1 MREETTSLLINT
13 LDGTHVHLENKHLSR
28 SFYWFLWIMYAFVY
42 MTKSCFTASMA
53 SMVSEGILTKTQTGT
68 INAAFYLV
76 YGPLQILGGLMA
88 DKYNPYRMIKLSLVG
103 GALANAIIYIWPCY
117 PVMLGA
123 WCFNAVAQFTLWP
136 ATFKLISSQLVRSD
150 RRMMTFYISFGTTA
164 GMFMS
169 YLVAAIV
176 SRWQYNFLLS
186 AGVLLAFALMLA
198 IVYRKRILPKL
209 KVDRDVYISKAGI
222 IKFHHERKSGG
233 SAVKLFLKS
242 GFFVMCLLVFCRVAI
257 DNGIKTLSPTML
269 METYSVSPSF
279 GNALGLIVIVAGVV
293 GMLVVGVVF
302 PKFVKNELALHA
314 AMMIV
319 AIPFSVA
326 LQNMAKAGMI
336 GSVVSM
342 CAISALFTAMRT
354 LAYNYNLRFAEYG
367 KSGTAAG
374 ISNAAESLAITVQSY
389 AFTKMADVAG
399 WSPVM
404 TTCVAVTIVAVVLNF
419 AVIFMW
425 KRFSKTGLN

>member
-1 MREETTSLLINT
+1 MREETTSLLVNS

-28 SFYWFLWIMYAFVY
+28 SFYWFLWVMYAFVY
-42 MTKSCFTASMA
+42 MTKSCFTAAMA
-53 SMVSEGILTKTQTGT
+53 SMVSEGIITKTQTGT
-68 INAAFYLV
+68 INAAFYLI
-76 YGPLQILGGLMA
+76 YGPLQILGGFMA
-88 DKYNPYRMIKLSLVG
+88 DKYNPYQMIKLSLFG
-103 GALANAIIYIWPCY
+103 GAVANAIIYTCPTY

-123 WCFNAVAQFTLWP
+123 WCFNAVAQFSLWP

-176 SRWQYNFLLS
+176 PGWQYNFLIS
-186 AGVLLAFALMLA
+186 TAVLLVFAVMLA
-198 IVYRKRILPKL
+198 FVYRKRILPKL
-209 KVDRDVYISKAGI
+209 KVDRDVYISKTGI
-222 IKFHHERKSGG
+222 IKIKKDRKSNGPC
-233 SAVKLFLKS
+233 VKLFLKS
-242 GFFVMCLLVFCRVAI
+242 GFFVMCFLVFCRVVI

-293 GMLVVGVVF
+293 GMVTVGIVF
-302 PKFVKNELALHA
+302 PRFVKNELWLHA
-314 AMMIV
+314 AMMIF

-326 LQNMAKAGMI
+326 LQNMSKVGMV

-374 ISNAAESLAITVQSY
+374 VSNAAESLAITVQSY
-389 AFTKMADVAG
+389 AFTRMADVAG

-404 TTCVAVTIVAVVLNF
+404 TVCVAVTVVAVALNF
-419 AVIFMW
+419 VVIFMW
-425 KRFSKTGLN
+425 RRFSKAGLN